1 MAWAMLQEAVQKALH
16 YSTPLGYIWMF
27 LLFTFRMFIT
37 AVVGSSVYGDE
48 SVRLDFQSFPLGFNG
63 NFCRAISSVTQINQA
78 VKTFVSIDFRQFRI

>member
-1 MAWAMLQEAVQKALH
+1 MEDMVTKALR

-48 SVRLDFQSFPLGFNG
+48 SVSNLNSKILPETIWNNKF
-63 NFCRAISSVTQINQA
+63 
-78 VKTFVSIDFRQFRI
+78 